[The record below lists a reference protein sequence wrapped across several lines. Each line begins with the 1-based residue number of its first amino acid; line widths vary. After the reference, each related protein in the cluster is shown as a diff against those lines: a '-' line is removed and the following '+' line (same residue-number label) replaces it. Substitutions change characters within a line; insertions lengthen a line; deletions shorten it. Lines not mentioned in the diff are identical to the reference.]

1 MSPPESG
8 FSGEESAWR
17 PRLRLRKVVG
27 RGFVGLCLVSM
38 VVGLGMLGA
47 LVIDVSIDGAARLFA
62 APELSRSA
70 RYFGIGMAAIFP
82 LIFLFR
88 GLDRRAIS
96 VDRWV
101 DPIWARRNRALA
113 GLWWLPATILVRVPR
128 ALGRLPPIFIVL
140 LITGWFV
147 YLFLDQAF
155 LTSFA
160 SRRPERAGIYA
171 PLIGTLY
178 MMVITAAVAF
188 PLGVGAAIYLEEYA
202 RKNWFARMI
211 QINIANLAGVPS
223 IVYGL
228 LGLQLFVRTM
238 ELDRSVLAGALTMA
252 LLVMPIIICECAGGV
267 ARGAAVDAGG
277 SVRAGRDA
285 LADDPDQRAAVRV
298 RGDDDGD
305 DSGDVARDRRDG
317 AAAGDRRADVRR
329 LPTVVADRLVHD
341 PSDPDLQLGVAA
353 TGGLPDDRGGGDSDA
368 AAAATAAE
376 QHGDHSAPAHAG
388 ALVAGRGAIRWWKLE
403 SVRKKPTTS

>member
-1 MSPPESG
+1 
-8 FSGEESAWR
+8 
-17 PRLRLRKVVG
+17 
-27 RGFVGLCLVSM
+27 
-38 VVGLGMLGA
+38 MLGA

-178 MMVITAAVAF
+178 MLVITAAVAF
-188 PLGVGAAIYLEEYA
+188 PAWGGCGDLPGGIRAQEL
-202 RKNWFARMI
+202 
-211 QINIANLAGVPS
+211 
-223 IVYGL
+223 
-228 LGLQLFVRTM
+228 VR
-238 ELDRSVLAGALTMA
+238 E
-252 LLVMPIIICECAGGV
+252 
-267 ARGAAVDAGG
+267 
-277 SVRAGRDA
+277 
-285 LADDPDQRAAVRV
+285 DDPDQYRE
-298 RGDDDGD
+298 
-305 DSGDVARDRRDG
+305 
-317 AAAGDRRADVRR
+317 
-329 LPTVVADRLVHD
+329 L
-341 PSDPDLQLGVAA
+341 
-353 TGGLPDDRGGGDSDA
+353 
-368 AAAATAAE
+368 
-376 QHGDHSAPAHAG
+376 
-388 ALVAGRGAIRWWKLE
+388 GRGAVDRLWAAGGCNCSCERWNWTAACW
-403 SVRKKPTTS
+403 RAP

>member
-1 MSPPESG
+1 MSPPNPDQRG
-8 FSGEESAWR
+8 GVGLA

-211 QINIANLAGVPS
+211 QIIS
-223 IVYGL
+223 
-228 LGLQLFVRTM
+228 RTWPGCR
-238 ELDRSVLAGALTMA
+238 RSSMGCWGCNCS
-252 LLVMPIIICECAGGV
+252 CE
-267 ARGAAVDAGG
+267 RWNW
-277 SVRAGRDA
+277 
-285 LADDPDQRAAVRV
+285 
-298 RGDDDGD
+298 
-305 DSGDVARDRRDG
+305 
-317 AAAGDRRADVRR
+317 
-329 LPTVVADRLVHD
+329 
-341 PSDPDLQLGVAA
+341 
-353 TGGLPDDRGGGDSDA
+353 
-368 AAAATAAE
+368 TAACWR
-376 QHGDHSAPAHAG
+376 AP
-388 ALVAGRGAIRWWKLE
+388 
-403 SVRKKPTTS
+403 